1 MSFYGPPGGGHDTT
15 NYGTFR
21 RRTLNGELLL
31 GAFLDLGSSTS
42 TDIVAG
48 TGFDWLVIDME
59 HGSLGRDAALT
70 QVRAAGDRGAVLVRV
85 PSPSSDLIGWS
96 LDAGAVGVVVP
107 RVETLDEVRLAEA
120 ATRFA
125 AARGAAPSA
134 RAAGYGRADG
144 YSAEADG
151 HRLFVVQVETAGALA
166 QVEQIAML
174 DGVDVLF
181 LGPADLARSVGIA
194 GTAGHPDVLAA
205 AEQIAG
211 AASRAG
217 KAAGVYLHDPGLAG
231 TYRSIGYS
239 FIASGFDS
247 SLLVDATSERLAALR
262 RAVSS
267 RRGGNQASR

>member
-1 MSFYGPPGGGHDTT
+1 MSSFTSGDDATDYGA
-15 NYGTFR
+15 FR
-21 RRTLNGELLL
+21 RRTLSRELLL

-42 TDIVAG
+42 TEIVAG

-59 HGSLGRDAALT
+59 HGSLGRDGALT
-70 QVRAAGDRGAVLVRV
+70 QLRAAGERAATLVRV

-107 RVETLDEVRLAEA
+107 RVETVDQVRVAEA

-125 AARGAAPSA
+125 ASRGAAPSA
-134 RAAGYGRADG
+134 RAARYGRAGG
-144 YSAEADG
+144 YSDEADG

-166 QVEQIAML
+166 LADQIAML

-194 GTAGHPDVLAA
+194 GTAGHPDVLKA
-205 AEQIAG
+205 AERIAV
-211 AASRAG
+211 AARRAD
-217 KAAGVYLHDPGLAG
+217 KVAGVYLHDPGLAA
-231 TYRSIGYS
+231 TYRSMGYT

-247 SLLVDATSERLAALR
+247 SLLVDAAAARLLALR
-262 RAVSS
+262 SGV
-267 RRGGNQASR
+267 GPTGTP